1 MAGLYI
7 HIPFCRRKCAYCDFV
22 SFADRTD
29 FLPYTAALIT
39 EMRLY
44 SPLIKDGRRFDT
56 VFIGGGTPSL
66 LPAGLVSRILDEAQE
81 CFNIAEDAEITL
93 ECNPES
99 MDEVKLDEYKAAGVN
114 RLSIGMQSAD
124 DKVLT
129 AIGRIHDKAKFLS
142 SYALAV
148 KAGFANINIDIMHG
162 LPMQSMES
170 YLDSI
175 RLAAKLGAQHISSYS
190 LILEKHTR
198 LYDEVVSGKI
208 ALPDEDATADMQD
221 AGIELL
227 ESLGYKRYEI
237 SNFAKEGFEC
247 RHNINYWNNGDYL
260 GLGVNAHSALHLKG
274 KWVRFHNHETLEEY
288 VQLLGENKLPLAET
302 QEVEREDEMFEC
314 VMMGLRKIEG
324 VCRAEFERRFGIDPV
339 EQFAAAVSAA
349 QLDGNMEVTDER
361 IFLTRRGLDFQN
373 EVLLDFM

>member
-22 SFADRTD
+22 SFADRVD

-44 SPLIKDGRRFDT
+44 SPLIKEKSFDT

-66 LPAGLVSRILDEAQE
+66 LPAGLISRIMDEARE
-81 CFNIAEDAEITL
+81 CFDIAEDAEITI

-99 MDEVKLDEYKAAGVN
+99 MDEVKLNEYKAAGVN
-114 RLSIGMQSAD
+114 RLSIGMQSSD
-124 DKVLT
+124 DKVLS

-142 SYALAV
+142 AYALAEN
-148 KAGFANINIDIMHG
+148 AGFTNINIDIMHG
-162 LPMQSMES
+162 LPLQSMES
-170 YLDSI
+170 YLDSV
-175 RLAAKLGAQHISSYS
+175 RLAAELGAQHISSYS
-190 LILEKHTR
+190 LILEEHTR
-198 LYDEVVSGKI
+198 LYNEVVSGKI
-208 ALPDEDATADMQD
+208 TLPDEDDTADMQD

-237 SNFAKEGFEC
+237 SNFAKAGFEC

-260 GLGVNAHSALHLKG
+260 GLGVNAHSALHIRD
-274 KWVRFHNHETLEEY
+274 KWVRFRNYETIEEY
-288 VQLLGENKLPLAET
+288 VKTLGENKLPLAET

-314 VMMGLRKIEG
+314 IMMGLRKIEG
-324 VCRAEFERRFGIDPV
+324 VCRAEFEAWFGIDPV
-339 EQFAAAVSAA
+339 EQFASAVSAA
-349 QLDGNMEVTDER
+349 TLDGMMEVTEER

-373 EVLLDFM
+373 EVLLNFM

>member
-22 SFADRTD
+22 SFADRVD

-44 SPLIKDGRRFDT
+44 SPLIKKKSFDT

-66 LPAGLVSRILDEAQE
+66 LPAGLISRILDEARE
-81 CFNIAEDAEITL
+81 CFDIVEDAEITI

-99 MDEVKLDEYKAAGVN
+99 MDEVKLNEYKASGVN
-114 RLSIGMQSAD
+114 RLSIGMQSSD
-124 DKVLT
+124 DKVLS
-129 AIGRIHDKAKFLS
+129 AIGRIHDKEKFLS
-142 SYALAV
+142 AYALAEN
-148 KAGFANINIDIMHG
+148 AGFTNINIDIMHG
-162 LPMQSMES
+162 LPLQSMES
-170 YLDSI
+170 YLDSV
-175 RLAAKLGAQHISSYS
+175 RLAAELDAQHISSYS
-190 LILEKHTR
+190 LILEEHTR

-208 ALPDEDATADMQD
+208 TLPDEDDTADMQD

-227 ESLGYKRYEI
+227 ESFGYKRYEI
-237 SNFAKEGFEC
+237 SNFAKAGFEC

-260 GLGVNAHSALHLKG
+260 GLGVNAHSALHIRD
-274 KWVRFHNHETLEEY
+274 KWVRFRNHETIEEY
-288 VQLLGENKLPLAET
+288 VKTLGENKLPLAET
-302 QEVEREDEMFEC
+302 QEIEREDEMFEC

-324 VCRAEFERRFGIDPV
+324 VSRAEFEKRFGIDPV

-349 QLDGNMEVTDER
+349 ALDGMMEVTEER
-361 IFLTRRGLDFQN
+361 MNLTRRGLDFQN
-373 EVLLDFM
+373 EVLLNFM